1 MEIGFKARDKYS
13 VSLMLDHVS
22 KADIHS
28 RNKGFDNV
36 GLRQLV
42 GLCELFNHLS
52 HILSKVFAI
61 EQSLRAIEIVVGCFP
76 AR

>member
-1 MEIGFKARDKYS
+1 MLFRNATLRRQSRWGDVKAGSGWRFFRESVEIGFKARDKYS
-13 VSLMLDHVS
+13 VSLMLDHIS

-42 GLCELFNHLS
+42 GLC
-52 HILSKVFAI
+52 
-61 EQSLRAIEIVVGCFP
+61 
-76 AR
+76 